1 MYGNFEGLLNL
12 AEKSGVPL
20 WRIVLENEKKLI
32 DKTEDEI
39 FELLQQRYDVMEASA
54 HRALK
59 VPMPTV
65 LGLVSGISAP
75 QNRYAEQN
83 GGLCGALVN
92 KAMAYALSCSE
103 VNAAMGKICAA
114 PTAGACGIVPAVLL
128 TLKEAL
134 SLSQRQTLCGL
145 LTASGVGAI
154 IMKNAT
160 VAGAEGGCQ
169 AECGVAAAMAAAAAV
184 ELAGGSPRQA
194 LDAVCFT
201 LMNSM
206 GLVCDPVAGLVQVP
220 CAQRNASQ
228 TVNAL
233 LSADLALAGMTSV
246 IPPDQVV
253 DAMYHVGRMLPMQ
266 LRETAMG
273 GIAATDAAKELARQL
288 LEQQG

>member
-12 AEKSGVPL
+12 AEKSNVPL
-20 WRIVLENEKKLI
+20 WQIVLENEKKLI

-39 FELLQQRYDVMEASA
+39 FDLLQQRYDVMEASA

-59 VPMPTV
+59 APMPTV

-75 QNRYAEQN
+75 QNRYAEEN

-184 ELAGGSPRQA
+184 ELGGGSPRQA

-233 LSADLALAGMTSV
+233 LSADLALAGMTSI

-273 GIAATDAAKELARQL
+273 GIAATDAGKAFSQQL
-288 LEQQG
+288 LQQQ

>member
-1 MYGNFEGLLNL
+1 MYGNFEGLLAL
-12 AEKSGVPL
+12 AEQNRAPL
-20 WRIVLENEKKLI
+20 WQIILDNEKKLLN
-32 DKTEDEI
+32 KAEDDI
-39 FELLQQRYDVMEASA
+39 FALMQQRYDVMEASA
-54 HRALK
+54 LRTLET
-59 VPMPTV
+59 PMPTA
-65 LGLVSGISAP
+65 LGLISGISAP
-75 QNRYAEQN
+75 QNRYAEQK
-83 GGLCGALVN
+83 GGLCGGLIN

-134 SLSQRQTLCGL
+134 SLSQHQTLCGL
-145 LTASGVGAI
+145 LTAAGVGAI

-160 VAGAEGGCQ
+160 VSGAEGGCQ
-169 AECGVAAAMAAAAAV
+169 AECGVAAAMAGAAAV

-194 LDAVCFT
+194 LDAVCLT

-233 LSADLALAGMTSV
+233 LSADLALAGMRSI
-246 IPPDQVV
+246 IPPDEVV
-253 DAMYHVGRMLPMQ
+253 EAMYRVGRQLPMQ

-273 GIAATDAAKELARQL
+273 GIAATDAAHKFARQL
-288 LEQQG
+288 SEQA